1 MLNSKDNTNWKIDN
15 LDHSNLDWVKL
26 KVWEDQSEVWMKE
39 LISLLSK
46 INIWLQ
52 NLDLPKKNLD
62 NLHSKVVDLLMNL
75 LSSKTKLKDYLKK
88 TKNYQETL
96 EKGKKN

>member
-1 MLNSKDNTNWKIDN
+1 
-15 LDHSNLDWVKL
+15 
-26 KVWEDQSEVWMKE
+26 MKE